1 MQLCE
6 YSSSLLAGPAAT
18 RDAPA
23 EAGTARPSRRNAP
36 SLTSTGPTLN
46 PNPNPHRARSDLPPR
61 QMRNTAEQLP
71 ILPAMDLPVHPALV

>member
-36 SLTSTGPTLN
+36 SLTSTGPTLD
-46 PNPNPHRARSDLPPR
+46 PNPHRARSDLPPR
-61 QMRNTAEQLP
+61 QMRNTAEGLP
-71 ILPAMDLPVHPALV
+71 TLPAMDLPVHPTLV